1 MVIYIMTGY
10 CDGYCN
16 IKLIHR
22 IIIRVKCLV
31 QVPRK
36 IPNTIVEG
44 DFLNFSDYEP
54 TLEHREK

>member
-1 MVIYIMTGY
+1 MVIYMMTGY
-10 CDGYCN
+10 CD

-22 IIIRVKCLV
+22 IIIRVKCLM

-36 IPNTIVEG
+36 IPNAIVGG
-44 DFLNFSDYEP
+44 DFLNFSYYEP